1 VVTELAMVYD
11 MQVEHSGFAHYTK
24 SKGPIT
30 MQHSQAIIEKIW
42 REGVSRSHV
51 TKIFHNDANTVC
63 WRTQRTSFREK
74 EPVAVSDIKVHEKAL
89 LLLVDYTELEQYD
102 PSVFPGA
109 IISSYEF
116 VLRQLNALTN
126 HIKYSHPGE
135 DLDYFKE
142 DLAQAID
149 GINRDLRALTKAYL
163 ARADVGES

>member
-1 VVTELAMVYD
+1 MVTELAMVYD

-24 SKGPIT
+24 SKTSIT
-30 MQHSQAIIEKIW
+30 MQHSQSIIEKIW
-42 REGVSRSHV
+42 REGVSRSRT
-51 TKIFHNDANTVC
+51 TKIFHSDANTVC

-74 EPVAVSDIKVHEKAL
+74 ESVAVSDIKVHQKGL
-89 LLLVDYTELEQYD
+89 LLLVDYSELEQYD

-116 VLRQLNALTN
+116 VLRELNTLKN
-126 HIKYSHPGE
+126 HIKYSHSGE

-142 DLAQAID
+142 DLVQAID
-149 GINRDLRALTKAYL
+149 GINHDLRALTKAYL